1 MVSLSKTL
9 VKNTD
14 YLGGDLKRPQQMT
27 EDEIE
32 GLDFQ
37 EAPGVKDSS
46 VFYRMQEDLLYIHE
60 MDHAIGAVYLRGTEG
75 VWKVDFSDTWQTM
88 KTFEDADY
96 RIAMWLD
103 QLPLD

>member
-1 MVSLSKTL
+1 MES
-9 VKNTD
+9 
-14 YLGGDLKRPQQMT
+14 
-27 EDEIE
+27 
-32 GLDFQ
+32 LDFQ

-60 MDHAIGAVYLRGTEG
+60 MDHAIGAVYLRGNEG

-103 QLPLD
+103 QLPLDQYELYILLHGELQNTGKKLTKQK